1 MTSANADNP
10 ALMPGLALGFMTSKA
25 IHAVTRLGIADFLKD
40 DAHTPDEIADAV
52 DADGHATA
60 RFLRYL
66 ASVGLFAEEGGRF
79 RLTPLGQT
87 MRADVPGSF
96 RSMILMAN
104 ADTYMGWAQAEHTLR
119 TGEPAF
125 LKVFGS
131 DFFQWLDHHPAAAAT
146 FHAAM
151 ITPPAE
157 LERIIAGLDL
167 NGVKSVC
174 DVGGGNGHFLSAIL
188 ARAPELKSTLVDLG
202 EAIEAAIQGQGGRL
216 PGTDLVVG
224 DFFKEAPTGADLYI
238 LQKIL
243 HDWSDEDAARIL
255 GTVRTAAEPGTK
267 LAIVD
272 RIVTPGSPDALLPD
286 IWMYVQTGGR
296 ERTADEFRDLLAAT
310 GWTMIAARD
319 VGARLGIVD
328 AVAVAV

>member
-1 MTSANADNP
+1 MTDPADNP
-10 ALMPGLALGFMTSKA
+10 ALMPSLALGFMTSKA
-25 IHAVTRLGIADFLKD
+25 IHAVTRLGIADYLQD
-40 DAHTPDEIADAV
+40 DARTADEIAEAVGADA
-52 DADGHATA
+52 HATA

-66 ASVGLFAEEGGRF
+66 AGVGLFAEEEEGRF

-87 MRADVPGSF
+87 MRAHVAGSF

-104 ADTYMGWAQAEHTLR
+104 ADTYLGWAQAEHTLR

-157 LERIIAGLDL
+157 LTRIVAGLDL
-167 NGVKSVC
+167 AGVRSVC

-188 ARAPELKSTLVDLG
+188 ARAPQLQSTLVDLK
-202 EAIEAAIQGQGGRL
+202 EAIEAAIQGQGGPL

-224 DFFKEAPTGADLYI
+224 DFFKEVPAGFDLYV

-243 HDWSDEDAARIL
+243 HDWSDEDAGRIL
-255 GTVRTAAEPGTK
+255 RTVRAAAEAGTK
-267 LAIVD
+267 LAVVD
-272 RIVTPGSPDALLPD
+272 RIVMPGSPDALLPD
-286 IWMYVQTGGR
+286 IWMYVQSGGR

-310 GWTMIAARD
+310 GWTMVAARD

-328 AVAVAV
+328 AIAA